1 MSKLNEKS
9 QILMFSLLV
18 FLLVLAPL
26 LSSSLRTPYL
36 YIITNLLI
44 IALGAQAGVLSSFS
58 KPDSDHDKKNGSG
71 ASFSFAP
78 KPVVPTELASDEKR
92 VVTRNDEHQT
102 VVVPQYVEK
111 KARVV
116 EKSKSE
122 KIVDTV
128 KVETQA
134 GVLSSFSKPDSD
146 HDKKNGSG
154 ASFSFAPKPV
164 VPTELASDEKR
175 VVTRNDEH
183 QTVVAPQYVEKKAR
197 VVEKSKSEKIVDTV
211 KVESVK
217 KCTSM
222 PSLFFIGGGE
232 TYHGDHE
239 VIEEKRYIEGEE
251 EEVFEELS
259 GQELFAKAENFI
271 SNFYKQLKMQ
281 REDSWKK
288 IHEFYHKAF

>member
-78 KPVVPTELASDEKR
+78 NPVVPTELASDEKR
-92 VVTRNDEHQT
+92 VV
-102 VVVPQYVEK
+102 
-111 KARVV
+111 
-116 EKSKSE
+116 S
-122 KIVDTV
+122 
-128 KVETQA
+128 
-134 GVLSSFSKPDSD
+134 
-146 HDKKNGSG
+146 
-154 ASFSFAPKPV
+154 
-164 VPTELASDEKR
+164 
-175 VVTRNDEH
+175 RNDEH